1 MDGNHPKRRK
11 DKYNP
16 YTIGTTGDGRH
27 WLTFRTDRDIGI
39 ILRSMLPYLRCLI
52 PLSWTTS
59 PI

>member
-27 WLTFRTDRDIGI
+27 WLTF
-39 ILRSMLPYLRCLI
+39 SYLRCLI